1 MSTISQNFASPEG
14 EGFPPSPMVT
24 LKGKDRMSAL
34 KKVQWS
40 PYVAGALIGLVSW
53 FSVLTAGKYLGVS
66 TTFVRTVG
74 MIESLFTPDRVASLP
89 YFVKEKPFIDWHWM
103 EVLGILI
110 GAFIAAKL
118 SGDFK
123 KRFVPPM
130 WERRFGPSRLKR
142 WGIAFIG
149 GMVLMFGARMAD
161 G

>member
-1 MSTISQNFASPEG
+1 MNI
-14 EGFPPSPMVT
+14 
-24 LKGKDRMSAL
+24 L
-34 KKVQWS
+34 KKAQWS
-40 PYVAGALIGLVSW
+40 PYVAGALIGVVSW
-53 FSVLTAGKYLGVS
+53 FSVLTAGKYLAVS
-66 TTFVRTVG
+66 TTFVRSIG
-74 MIESLFTPDRVASLP
+74 MIESILAPDRVATLP
-89 YFVKEKPFIDWHWM
+89 YFVKEKPIVDWQWM

-142 WGIAFIG
+142 WGVAFFG
-149 GMVLMFGARMAD
+149 GIILMFGARMAD

>member
-1 MSTISQNFASPEG
+1 MK
-14 EGFPPSPMVT
+14 V
-24 LKGKDRMSAL
+24 L

-53 FSVLTAGKYLGVS
+53 FSVLTAEKYLGVS
-66 TTFVRTVG
+66 TTFVRTIG
-74 MIESLFTPDRVASLP
+74 MVESVFVPERVAAMP
-89 YFVKEKPFIDWHWM
+89 YFMKEKPVIDWQWM

-123 KRFVPPM
+123 GRFVPPM
-130 WERRFGPSRLKR
+130 WEKRFGPSRLKR
-142 WGIAFIG
+142 WIVAFFG
-149 GMVLMFGARMAD
+149 GVILMFGARMAD

>member
-1 MSTISQNFASPEG
+1 M
-14 EGFPPSPMVT
+14 
-24 LKGKDRMSAL
+24 MSAL
-34 KKVQWS
+34 KKVEWS
-40 PYVAGALIGLVSW
+40 PYVAGALIGVVSW

-66 TTFVRTVG
+66 TTFVRSIG
-74 MIESLFTPDRVASLP
+74 MIESILAPDRVATLP
-89 YFVKEKPFIDWHWM
+89 YFVKEKPIIDWQWM

-118 SGDFK
+118 SNDFK

-142 WGIAFIG
+142 WGVAFFG
-149 GMVLMFGARMAD
+149 GIILMFGARMAD

>member
-1 MSTISQNFASPEG
+1 
-14 EGFPPSPMVT
+14 
-24 LKGKDRMSAL
+24 MSAL

-40 PYVAGALIGLVSW
+40 PYVAGALLGLVNW

-66 TTFVRTVG
+66 TTFVRTIG

-89 YFVKEKPFIDWHWM
+89 YFVKEKPLIDWQWM

-118 SGDFK
+118 SNDFK

-142 WGIAFIG
+142 WVVAFIG